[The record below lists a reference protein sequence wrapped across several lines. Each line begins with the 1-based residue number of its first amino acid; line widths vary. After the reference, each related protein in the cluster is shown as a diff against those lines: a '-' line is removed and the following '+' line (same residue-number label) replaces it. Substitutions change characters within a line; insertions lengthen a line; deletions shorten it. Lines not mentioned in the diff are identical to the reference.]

1 MSCFI
6 LEFQDM
12 CQLKSDLHYKFK
24 ASSTSKFLK
33 LKKTL
38 SKIKEQQQSSPKDW
52 ALSGTAGFH
61 SVICNKWTHKAQTY
75 CPSLSV

>member
-1 MSCFI
+1 MPGFI

-38 SKIKEQQQSSPKDW
+38 SKIKNKGQQQSSPKDW
-52 ALSGTAGFH
+52 AFSGTAGFH
-61 SVICNKWTHKAQTY
+61 SVICNKWTR
-75 CPSLSV
+75 